1 MSNDSATDVCFTR
14 DPETGEN
21 VFFREYLTNAQGED
35 VVACIRTP
43 KTIPEIAKE
52 ITRIIQTIIR
62 NQTKIRTPLT

>member
-43 KTIPEIAKE
+43 LTWN
-52 ITRIIQTIIR
+52 TRFQIY
-62 NQTKIRTPLT
+62 NWKK